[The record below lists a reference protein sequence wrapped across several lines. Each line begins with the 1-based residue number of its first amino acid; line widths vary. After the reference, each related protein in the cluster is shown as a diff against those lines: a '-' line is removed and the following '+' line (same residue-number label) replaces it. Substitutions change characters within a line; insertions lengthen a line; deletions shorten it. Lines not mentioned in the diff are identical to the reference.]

1 VDRREYARH
10 DAVALAGLVGRG
22 EVTAAE
28 LAAAA
33 GAQHAHTHPVINAVV
48 EWYDPDTVAVPPAGA
63 DREGAGPLAGVP
75 FLRKDIGSTEAGR
88 LVEMGS
94 RLAVGLRAGE
104 TSPYF
109 RALAAA
115 GAQVLGRTAVPE
127 FAQHGTTETA
137 LFGPTRNPVDPA
149 TSAGGSSGGA
159 AAAVRAGVVPL
170 AHASDSAGSIRIPAS
185 VTGLLGLKPGR
196 GRVPGCGFDWS
207 GLLVELVVARSVRD
221 LAAALAVLAVP
232 PVSPAGG
239 GRDRHRPRRIALS
252 LEHWAGGTTEPAVR
266 EAVGATARALEAAG
280 HTVEPIVRPFDYEQL
295 MSTWFPLFGLG
306 IAELIHATAAR
317 TGRPAAAPNL
327 EPNTLEMLERVA
339 SLPPGARS
347 AALAT
352 GELVAGD
359 LQANLAGFDALLT
372 PTLDRAVVPLGRMAG
387 SCPMDPYLADGDEW
401 FDRLY
406 LANVTGWPAL
416 SLPAPVPPGAPPVGV
431 QLMAR
436 PGSEPSLLALA
447 ADLLGD
453 AVVPAVVDP
462 VTVDRGLG
470 LEPAGA
476 VGQPGAP

>member
-1 VDRREYARH
+1 VVTAAARSVPGAYTRLVDRREYTSH
-10 DAVALAGLVGRG
+10 DAVALAGLARRG
-22 EVTAAE
+22 EVTPAE
-28 LAAAA
+28 LAVAA
-33 GAQHAHTHPVINAVV
+33 GEQHHRTHPVINAVV
-48 EWYDPDTVAVPPAGA
+48 EWYDPETVGVPPTG
-63 DREGAGPLAGVP
+63 GPLAGVP

-94 RLAVGLRAGE
+94 RLAVGLRASE

-127 FAQHGTTETA
+127 FAQHGTTETE
-137 LFGPTRNPVDPA
+137 LVGPTRNPVDPG

-196 GRVPGCGFDWS
+196 GRPPGCGFDWS
-207 GLLVELVVARSVRD
+207 GLLVELVIARSVRD
-221 LAAALAVLAVP
+221 LATALSVLAAPAPGP
-232 PVSPAGG
+232 PPDSRRRGG
-239 GRDRHRPRRIALS
+239 PRRIALS
-252 LEHWAGGTTEPAVR
+252 LDHWAGGTTEPAVR
-266 EAVGATARALEAAG
+266 EAVEATARALEAAG
-280 HTVEPIVRPFDYEQL
+280 HTVEPIGRPFSYEQL

-306 IAELIHATAAR
+306 IAELIQTTAAR

-339 SLPPGARS
+339 ALPAGARS
-347 AALAT
+347 EALVA
-352 GELVAGD
+352 GELVAVD
-359 LQANLAGFDALLT
+359 LELHLAGFDALLT

-387 SCPMDPYLADGDEW
+387 SCPMDQYLADGDQW

-416 SLPAPVPPGAPPVGV
+416 SVPAPVPPGTPPVGA
-431 QLMAR
+431 QLMAP
-436 PGSEPSLLALA
+436 PGGEEGLLGLA

-453 AVVPAVVDP
+453 TVVAAVVDP
-462 VTVDRGLG
+462 
-470 LEPAGA
+470 
-476 VGQPGAP
+476 

>member
-1 VDRREYARH
+1 MERREYAGH
-10 DAVALAGLVGRG
+10 DAVALAALVRRG

-33 GAQHAHTHPVINAVV
+33 EAQHAHTHPVINAVV
-48 EWYDPDTVAVPPAGA
+48 EWYDPATVEVPPAG
-63 DREGAGPLAGVP
+63 GPLGGVP

-94 RLAVGLRAGE
+94 RLAVGLRADE

-109 RALAAA
+109 RRMAAA
-115 GAQVLGRTAVPE
+115 GVQVLGRTAVPE
-127 FAQHGTTETA
+127 FAQHGTTETE
-137 LFGPTRNPVDPA
+137 LVGPTRNPVRPA

-185 VTGLLGLKPGR
+185 VTGLLGLKPSR

-207 GLLVELVVARSVRD
+207 GLLVELVIARSVRD
-221 LAAALAVLAVP
+221 LAISLRALADPA
-232 PVSPAGG
+232 SPAGG
-239 GRDRHRPRRIALS
+239 PLGLNLDGDGPSRRIALS
-252 LEHWAGGTTEPAVR
+252 LDHWAGGTTEPAVR
-266 EAVGATARALEAAG
+266 AAVEAAARTLEAAG
-280 HTVEPIVRPFDYEQL
+280 HTMEPIGRPFSYEQL
-295 MSTWFPLFGLG
+295 MDTWFPLFGG
-306 IAELIHATAAR
+306 IADLIHATAAR
-317 TGRPAAAPNL
+317 TGRPAAAPHL

-339 SLPPGARS
+339 ALPAGARVE
-347 AALAT
+347 ALVT
-352 GELVAGD
+352 GELVTVD
-359 LQANLAGFDALLT
+359 LEVNLAGFDALLT

-387 SCPMDPYLADGDEW
+387 SCPMDAYLADGDEW

-416 SLPAPVPPGAPPVGV
+416 SVPAPVPAGSAPVGA

-436 PGSEPSLLALA
+436 PGADELLLGLA
-447 ADLLGD
+447 ADLVGD

-462 VTVDRGLG
+462 
-470 LEPAGA
+470 
-476 VGQPGAP
+476 

>member
-1 VDRREYARH
+1 MDRREYTTH
-10 DAVALAGLVGRG
+10 DAVALAGLVRRG

-33 GAQHAHTHPVINAVV
+33 GAQHAHTHSVINAVV
-48 EWYDPDTVAVPPAGA
+48 EWYEPGTVVVPLAGVGGA
-63 DREGAGPLAGVP
+63 AAGPLAGVP

-94 RLAVGLRAGE
+94 RLAVGLRAEE

-127 FAQHGTTETA
+127 FAQHGTTETDLIGA
-137 LFGPTRNPVDPA
+137 TRNPVDPA

-185 VTGLLGLKPGR
+185 VTGLMGLKPSR

-207 GLLVELVVARSVRD
+207 GLLVELVIARSVAD
-221 LAAALAVLAVP
+221 LAAALRAVAAP
-232 PVSPAGG
+232 TPSGG
-239 GRDRHRPRRIALS
+239 ADLQPRRPRRIALS
-252 LEHWAGGTTEPAVR
+252 LDHWAGGTTEPAVR
-266 EAVGATARALEAAG
+266 EAVTAAARALEAAG
-280 HTVEPIVRPFDYEQL
+280 HTVEPIGRPFSYEQL

-317 TGRPAAAPNL
+317 TGRPAAAPDL

-339 SLPPGARS
+339 
-347 AALAT
+347 ALAPDARDQALVT
-352 GELVAGD
+352 GVQVTAD
-359 LQANLAGFDALLT
+359 LAANLAGFDALLT

-387 SCPMDPYLADGDEW
+387 SCPMDRYLADGDEW

-416 SLPAPVPPGAPPVGV
+416 SVPAPVPAGWPPVGA
-431 QLMAR
+431 QLMAA
-436 PGSEPSLLALA
+436 PGAEELLLALA
-447 ADLLGD
+447 DDLLGD
-453 AVVPAVVDP
+453 AVVPAVLDP
-462 VTVDRGLG
+462 
-470 LEPAGA
+470 
-476 VGQPGAP
+476 

>member
-1 VDRREYARH
+1 MDRREYTSH
-10 DAVALAGLVGRG
+10 DAVALAGLVRRG

-48 EWYDPDTVAVPPAGA
+48 EWYEAETVVVPP
-63 DREGAGPLAGVP
+63 GAGPLAGVP

-94 RLAVGLRAGE
+94 RLAVGVRAGE

-127 FAQHGTTETA
+127 FAQHGTTETDLVGA
-137 LFGPTRNPVDPA
+137 TRNPVDPA

-185 VTGLLGLKPGR
+185 VTGLLGLKPSR
-196 GRVPGCGFDWS
+196 GRVPGCGFDWN
-207 GLLVELVVARSVRD
+207 GLLVELVLARSVAD
-221 LAAALAVLAVP
+221 LAAALRAVAVAA
-232 PVSPAGG
+232 PAPSGG
-239 GRDRHRPRRIALS
+239 SDRPARRPRRIALS
-252 LEHWAGGTTEPAVR
+252 LDHWAGGTTEPAVR
-266 EAVGATARALEAAG
+266 EAVTAAARALEAAG
-280 HTVEPIVRPFDYEQL
+280 HTVEPIGRPFSYEQL

-339 SLPPGARS
+339 ALAPGAR
-347 AALAT
+347 AEALAA
-352 GELVAGD
+352 GELVTAG
-359 LQANLAGFDALLT
+359 LAANLAGFDALLT

-387 SCPMDPYLADGDEW
+387 LCPMDRYLADGDEW

-416 SLPAPVPPGAPPVGV
+416 SVPAPVPPGRPPVGA
-431 QLMAR
+431 QLMAA
-436 PGSEPSLLALA
+436 PGAEELLLGLA
-447 ADLLGD
+447 EDLLGD
-453 AVVPAVVDP
+453 AVVPAIVDP
-462 VTVDRGLG
+462 
-470 LEPAGA
+470 
-476 VGQPGAP
+476 

>member
-1 VDRREYARH
+1 MDRREYTSH
-10 DAVALAGLVGRG
+10 DATALAGLVLAG

-48 EWYDPDTVAVPPAGA
+48 EWYDRETVVVPPAG
-63 DREGAGPLAGVP
+63 GPLTGVP
-75 FLRKDIGSTEAGR
+75 FLRKDIGSAEAGR

-109 RALAAA
+109 RAVAAA

-127 FAQHGTTETA
+127 FAQHGTTETE
-137 LFGPTRNPVDPA
+137 LVGPTRNPIDPS

-207 GLLVELVVARSVRD
+207 GLLVELVIARSVRD
-221 LAAALAVLAVP
+221 LTVALGALA
-232 PVSPAGG
+232 SPAPGPPTPS
-239 GRDRHRPRRIALS
+239 RPRRIALS
-252 LEHWAGGTTEPAVR
+252 LGHWAGGTTEPAVTA
-266 EAVGATARALEAAG
+266 AVEATARNLEAAG
-280 HTVEPIVRPFDYEQL
+280 HTVEPIGRPFSYEQL

-339 SLPPGARS
+339 ALPPRARS
-347 AALAT
+347 GALVT
-352 GELVAGD
+352 GELVAAD
-359 LQANLAGFDALLT
+359 LEANLAGFDALLT
-372 PTLDRAVVPLGRMAG
+372 PTIDRAVVPLGRMAG

-416 SLPAPVPPGAPPVGV
+416 SVPAPVTPGAPPVGA
-431 QLMAR
+431 QLMAP
-436 PGSEPSLLALA
+436 PGGEAGLLALA

-462 VTVDRGLG
+462 
-470 LEPAGA
+470 
-476 VGQPGAP
+476 

>member
-1 VDRREYARH
+1 MDRREYTSH

-48 EWYDPDTVAVPPAGA
+48 EWYEPDTVVVPPAGVGGGA
-63 DREGAGPLAGVP
+63 AGPLAGVP

-94 RLAVGLRAGE
+94 RLAVGLRADE

-115 GAQVLGRTAVPE
+115 GVQVLGRTAVPE
-127 FAQHGTTETA
+127 FAQHGTTETD
-137 LFGPTRNPVDPA
+137 LVGVTRNPVNPA

-185 VTGLLGLKPGR
+185 VTGLLGLKPSR

-207 GLLVELVVARSVRD
+207 GLLVELVIARSVAD
-221 LAAALAVLAVP
+221 LSAALRAVAARG
-232 PVSPAGG
+232 PAPAPAPAPSGG
-239 GRDRHRPRRIALS
+239 PDRQVRRPRRIALS
-252 LEHWAGGTTEPAVR
+252 LDHWAGGTTEPAVR
-266 EAVGATARALEAAG
+266 EAVNAAARALEAAG
-280 HTVEPIVRPFDYEQL
+280 HTVEPIGRPFSYEQL

-317 TGRPAAAPNL
+317 TGRPASAPHL
-327 EPNTLEMLERVA
+327 EPNTLEMLARV
-339 SLPPGARS
+339 G
-347 AALAT
+347 ALAPDARDQALVT
-352 GELVAGD
+352 GEQVTAD
-359 LQANLAGFDALLT
+359 LAANLAGFDALLT

-387 SCPMDPYLADGDEW
+387 SCPMDRYLADGDEW

-406 LANVTGWPAL
+406 LANVTGWSAL
-416 SLPAPVPPGAPPVGV
+416 SVPAPVPPGRPPVGA
-431 QLMAR
+431 QLMAP
-436 PGSEPSLLALA
+436 PGAEELLLALA
-447 ADLLGD
+447 EDLLGD
-453 AVVPAVVDP
+453 AVVPAVADP
-462 VTVDRGLG
+462 
-470 LEPAGA
+470 
-476 VGQPGAP
+476 

>member
-1 VDRREYARH
+1 MERRDYARR
-10 DAVALAGLVGRG
+10 DAVGLAALVGRG

-28 LAAAA
+28 LASAA

-48 EWYDPDTVAVPPAGA
+48 EWYDPGTVVVPPAGTGPG
-63 DREGAGPLAGVP
+63 RAGPLAGVP

-94 RLAVGLRAGE
+94 RLAVGVRASE

-127 FAQHGTTETA
+127 FAQHGTTESD
-137 LFGPTRNPVDPA
+137 LVGPTRNPVDPA

-207 GLLVELVVARSVRD
+207 GLLVELVIARSVRD
-221 LAAALAVLAVP
+221 LAAALAALATP
-232 PVSPAGG
+232 DPRPGLGPGPAGH
-239 GRDRHRPRRIALS
+239 DRPRPRRIALG
-252 LEHWAGGTTEPAVR
+252 LDHWAGGTTEPAVR
-266 EAVGATARALEAAG
+266 VAVEATALALEAAG
-280 HTVEPIVRPFDYEQL
+280 HIVEPVERPFDYEQL

-317 TGRPAAAPNL
+317 TGRPAVAPNL
-327 EPNTLEMLERVA
+327 EPNTLELLERVA
-339 SLPPGARS
+339 ALPAGAR
-347 AALAT
+347 AEALVT
-352 GELVAGD
+352 GELVTAD
-359 LQANLAGFDALLT
+359 LAMNLAGFDALLT
-372 PTLDRAVVPLGRMAG
+372 PTLDRAVVPLGRMGG
-387 SCPMDPYLADGDEW
+387 SCPMERYLADGDEW

-406 LANVTGWPAL
+406 LADVTGWPAL
-416 SLPAPVPPGAPPVGV
+416 SVPAPVPPGAPPVGA
-431 QLMAR
+431 QLMAG
-436 PGSEPSLLALA
+436 PGSEALLLGLA

-453 AVVPAVVDP
+453 GIVPALVDP
-462 VTVDRGLG
+462 
-470 LEPAGA
+470 
-476 VGQPGAP
+476 

>member
-1 VDRREYARH
+1 MDRREYARH
-10 DAVALAGLVGRG
+10 DAVALAAFVARG
-22 EVTAAE
+22 DVTASE

-48 EWYDPDTVAVPPAGA
+48 EWYDPDSVVAPPPG
-63 DREGAGPLAGVP
+63 GPLGGVP
-75 FLRKDIGSTEAGR
+75 FLRKDIGSVEAGR

-94 RLAVGLRAGE
+94 RLAVGLRADE

-109 RALAAA
+109 RAVAAA

-127 FAQHGTTETA
+127 FAQHGTTETE
-137 LFGPTRNPVDPA
+137 LVGPTRNPVDPA

-185 VTGLLGLKPGR
+185 VTGLLGLKPSR

-221 LAAALAVLAVP
+221 LAVSLEVLATP
-232 PVSPAGG
+232 SSLAAPSP
-239 GRDRHRPRRIALS
+239 DRPRRIALS
-252 LEHWAGGTTEPAVR
+252 LDHWAGGTTEPAVR
-266 EAVGATARALEAAG
+266 QAVEAAAGALEAAG
-280 HTVEPIVRPFDYEQL
+280 HTVEPIGRPFSYEQL
-295 MSTWFPLFGLG
+295 MATWFPLFGLG

-317 TGRPAAAPNL
+317 TGRPAVGPNL

-339 SLPPGARS
+339 ALPAGARS
-347 AALAT
+347 EALVT
-352 GELVAGD
+352 GELVTVD
-359 LQANLAGFDALLT
+359 LEVNLGGFDALLT

-387 SCPMDPYLADGDEW
+387 SCPMDRYLADGDEW
-401 FDRLY
+401 FSRLY

-416 SLPAPVPPGAPPVGV
+416 SVPAPVPPGSPPVGA

-436 PGSEPSLLALA
+436 PGADELLLALA

-462 VTVDRGLG
+462 
-470 LEPAGA
+470 
-476 VGQPGAP
+476 